1 MTGSNRFATFRED
14 HVARRRV
21 NGVPGFLASP
31 DSSGSGMEELNLR
44 CLMSANASR
53 SRRIVRG
60 ARDYHKKN
68 TAHGAERRN
77 DVTDAGVPVTHAEI
91 K

>member
-1 MTGSNRFATFRED
+1 
-14 HVARRRV
+14 
-21 NGVPGFLASP
+21 
-31 DSSGSGMEELNLR
+31 
-44 CLMSANASR
+44 
-53 SRRIVRG
+53 VRG

-77 DVTDAGVPVTHAEI
+77 DVTDAGASVTRAVI